1 MPWPPKQ
8 RAAIAA
14 RMSRQ
19 GKSREE
25 ISRFFRE
32 HGHGSP
38 AHEKMMGHLSKAARR
53 RKRKR

>member
-14 RMSRQ
+14 RMARE

-25 ISRFFRE
+25 ISRFFRA
-32 HGHGSP
+32 HGYGHGKNALME
-38 AHEKMMGHLSKAARR
+38 AH
-53 RKRKR
+53 KRKKK

>member
-14 RMSRQ
+14 RMARE

-25 ISRFFRE
+25 ISRFFRA
-32 HGHGSP
+32 HGHGNALID
-38 AHEKMMGHLSKAARR
+38 AHRKSK
-53 RKRKR
+53 KKT

>member
-14 RMSRQ
+14 RMARE

-25 ISRFFRE
+25 IAAFFRK
-32 HGHGSP
+32 HGHGGNALMD
-38 AHEKMMGHLSKAARR
+38 AHKRSK
-53 RKRKR
+53 KR

>member
-14 RMSRQ
+14 KMARQ

-25 ISRFFRE
+25 IAEFFRR
-32 HGHGSP
+32 HGHGDRTK
-38 AHEKMMGHLSKAARR
+38 ALRDASK
-53 RKRKR
+53 RKRK